1 MCISLGTVAADPT
14 KRRTKEHLQQLRDAE
29 GRPEEAEF
37 DSWFDSLPKAE
48 QAKLRA
54 LDPPIIPYRELPL
67 PRYSFPVYDQ
77 DAKFATADPRHSEE
91 QTTSFDDTWVTK
103 ERVQEIISDVL
114 AMLGASPDKVVQHHF
129 DLVRIILQT
138 PDAPTQVDLAKRMGL
153 TKQAVSFRAKK
164 LIQNASSIAPGLLE
178 RMKISEDA
186 DARLQKNNFIIH
198 GAPTG
203 GIGNLFTPAPAAR
216 GASTTAKKPAF
227 PEVNELESHQ
237 LAAKRARK
245 LRQSK

>member
-1 MCISLGTVAADPT
+1 MAADPA

-54 LDPPIIPYRELPL
+54 QDPPIIPYREMPL

-77 DAKFATADPRHSEE
+77 DAKFATADPRRIE
-91 QTTSFDDTWVTK
+91 QTNTVEDCWVTK

-114 AMLGASPDKVVQHHF
+114 AMLGASPDRVVQHHF

-164 LIQNASSIAPGLLE
+164 LLDHACRTAPGLVE
-178 RMKISEDA
+178 RLKQPELPRAELQNENKIIAQESP
-186 DARLQKNNFIIH
+186 
-198 GAPTG
+198 GALR
-203 GIGNLFTPAPAAR
+203 NLLYPPPAAR

-227 PEVNELESHQ
+227 PEVNELESYQ
-237 LAAKRARK
+237 PAAKRARK

>member
-1 MCISLGTVAADPT
+1 MAADPA

-37 DSWFDSLPKAE
+37 DAWFDSLTKAE
-48 QAKLRA
+48 QANLRA
-54 LDPPIIPYRELPL
+54 QDPPIIPYREMPL

-77 DAKFATADPRHSEE
+77 DAKFATADPRRAEE
-91 QTTSFDDTWVTK
+91 VSTVDDCWVTK

-114 AMLGASPDKVVQHHF
+114 AMLGASPDRVVQHHF

-164 LIQNASSIAPGLLE
+164 LLDHACRTAPGLIDRLKQPE
-178 RMKISEDA
+178 LQRA
-186 DARLQKNNFIIH
+186 DALNENKII
-198 GAPTG
+198 AQDSAG
-203 GIGNLFTPAPAAR
+203 GLRNLFSPAPAAR

-227 PEVNELESHQ
+227 PKVDELESHQ
-237 LAAKRARK
+237 PAARRARR
-245 LRQSK
+245 LRHS

>member
-1 MCISLGTVAADPT
+1 VAADPT

-48 QAKLRA
+48 QAKYRA
-54 LDPPIIPYRELPL
+54 LDPPVIPYRELPL

-77 DAKFATADPRHSEE
+77 DAKFATADPRRAED
-91 QTTSFDDTWVTK
+91 QTTSIDDTWVTK

-114 AMLGASPDKVVQHHF
+114 AMLGASPDKAVQHHF

-138 PDAPTQVDLAKRMGL
+138 TDAPTQVDLAKRMGL

-164 LIQNASSIAPGLLE
+164 LIHHASSIAPGLLE
-178 RMKISEDA
+178 RMKSPENVSA
-186 DARLQKNNFIIH
+186 QLQSDNKIINAEQV
-198 GAPTG
+198 GSLR
-203 GIGNLFTPAPAAR
+203 NLFPLPGEAR
-216 GASTTAKKPAF
+216 GSSTTAKKPAF
-227 PEVNELESHQ
+227 PKVGGQESHQ
-237 LAAKRARK
+237 LPGKRAAKPK
-245 LRQSK
+245 TSK

>member
-1 MCISLGTVAADPT
+1 MAADPA

-37 DSWFDSLPKAE
+37 DSWFDSLTKAE
-48 QAKLRA
+48 QANLRA
-54 LDPPIIPYRELPL
+54 QDPPIIPYREMPL

-77 DAKFATADPRHSEE
+77 DAKFATADPRRAEE
-91 QTTSFDDTWVTK
+91 VSTIDDCWVTK

-114 AMLGASPDKVVQHHF
+114 AMLGASPDRVVQHHF

-164 LIQNASSIAPGLLE
+164 LLDHACRTAPGLVE
-178 RMKISEDA
+178 RLKAPINARADVQFDNKIITQQSP
-186 DARLQKNNFIIH
+186 
-198 GAPTG
+198 GALR
-203 GIGNLFTPAPAAR
+203 NLLTPPPAAW
-216 GASTTAKKPAF
+216 GI
-227 PEVNELESHQ
+227 HH
-237 LAAKRARK
+237 
-245 LRQSK
+245 RQKTRVSRSE

>member
-1 MCISLGTVAADPT
+1 MAADPA

-37 DSWFDSLPKAE
+37 DAWFDSLTKAE
-48 QAKLRA
+48 QANLRA
-54 LDPPIIPYRELPL
+54 QDPPIIPYREMPL

-77 DAKFATADPRHSEE
+77 DAKFATADPRRAEE
-91 QTTSFDDTWVTK
+91 VSSIDDCWVTK

-114 AMLGASPDKVVQHHF
+114 AMLGASPDRVVQHHF
-129 DLVRIILQT
+129 DLVKIILQT

-164 LIQNASSIAPGLLE
+164 LLDHACRTAPGLIDRLKTPE
-178 RMKISEDA
+178 NLHKDA
-186 DARLQKNNFIIH
+186 QNNH
-198 GAPTG
+198 KDLVNGQLG
-203 GIGNLFTPAPAAR
+203 GLRNLLIPPVSAR

-227 PEVNELESHQ
+227 PKVGGLESHQ
-237 LAAKRARK
+237 TSPARAHKTRP
-245 LRQSK
+245 SK

>member
-1 MCISLGTVAADPT
+1 MAADPA

-37 DSWFDSLPKAE
+37 DAWFDSLTKAE
-48 QAKLRA
+48 QANLRA
-54 LDPPIIPYRELPL
+54 QDPPIIPYREMPL

-77 DAKFATADPRHSEE
+77 DAKFATADPRRAEE
-91 QTTSFDDTWVTK
+91 VSTVDDCWVTK

-114 AMLGASPDKVVQHHF
+114 AMLGASPDRVVQHHF

-164 LIQNASSIAPGLLE
+164 LLDHACRTAPGLVERLKTPNLLHNSEQKIEKNVNNLE
-178 RMKISEDA
+178 
-186 DARLQKNNFIIH
+186 Q
-198 GAPTG
+198 G
-203 GIGNLFTPAPAAR
+203 GLRNLLSPPPKAR

-227 PEVNELESHQ
+227 PKVDELESHQ
-237 LAAKRARK
+237 PAARRARK
-245 LRQSK
+245 LRHS

>member
-1 MCISLGTVAADPT
+1 MAADPT

-54 LDPPIIPYRELPL
+54 LDPPIIPYREMPL

-77 DAKFATADPRHSEE
+77 DAKFATADPRRADE
-91 QTTSFDDTWVTK
+91 QPTSFDDTWVTK
-103 ERVQEIISDVL
+103 ERVQEIIADVL
-114 AMLGASPDKVVQHHF
+114 AMLGASPDKAVQHHF

-164 LIQNASSIAPGLLE
+164 LIHNASSIAPGLLE
-178 RMKISEDA
+178 RMKTPVLLTENA
-186 DARLQKNNFIIH
+186 QFLEKNVNNCEQ
-198 GAPTG
+198 GSLR
-203 GIGNLFTPAPAAR
+203 NLLTLPPAAR
-216 GASTTAKKPAF
+216 GSSTTAKKQAF
-227 PEVNELESHQ
+227 PKVGGQESHQ
-237 LAAKRARK
+237 LPGQRAAKTKA
-245 LRQSK
+245 SK